1 MAKPSEAARFSEL
14 LTHKKVSQPPSY
26 NRNVTNPTK
35 IMIHIIVYF
44 RGVSTLR
51 RGLVGGFKYGT
62 GSPKVSLNAG
72 GGEGGSADTAP

>member
-1 MAKPSEAARFSEL
+1 
-14 LTHKKVSQPPSY
+14 
-26 NRNVTNPTK
+26 
-35 IMIHIIVYF
+35 MINIIVYF